1 MERSSQSRIRQA
13 FGVITRHGALS
24 VDPQPRTGDIGDSR
38 TISMAT
44 SQELTAAIGG
54 FDLNSFPQEASM
66 LVTLSRKIA
75 HV

>member
-24 VDPQPRTGDIGDSR
+24 VDPQPRTGD
-38 TISMAT
+38 MAIPGPFPWP
-44 SQELTAAIGG
+44 QVKKLTAATGG

>member
-1 MERSSQSRIRQA
+1 MARYPLTHSLGPVTLAIPGP
-13 FGVITRHGALS
+13 FPW
-24 VDPQPRTGDIGDSR
+24 PQVKK
-38 TISMAT
+38 
-44 SQELTAAIGG
+44 LTAATGG